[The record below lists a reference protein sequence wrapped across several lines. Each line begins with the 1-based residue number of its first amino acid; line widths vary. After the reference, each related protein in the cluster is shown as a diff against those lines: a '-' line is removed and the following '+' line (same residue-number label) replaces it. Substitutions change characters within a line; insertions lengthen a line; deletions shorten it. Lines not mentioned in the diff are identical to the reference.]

1 MLICSRASHVLMR
14 IHRPSLILSRATS
27 AFLLNVM
34 EAHLLFFPSVPASIS
49 AMTTTSA
56 HTSSTF
62 FSSTS
67 CVLTATTSTPASSS
81 SSTSCVVT
89 TTTSTSASS
98 SSTSYVV
105 MVMTSTTTS
114 SASTYGVDFH
124 HHNLSAGLVQD
135 GEARPRAHDD
145 LRSMAAVAAR
155 VLLLYSDGA
164 GPPLRRR

>member
-1 MLICSRASHVLMR
+1 MR

-49 AMTTTSA
+49 VMTTTSA
-56 HTSSTF
+56 HTNSTF

-67 CVLTATTSTPASSS
+67 CCVVTATTSTSPSS

-89 TTTSTSASS
+89 ATTSTSASS

-105 MVMTSTTTS
+105 TAMTSTTTS
-114 SASTYGVDFH
+114 STSTYGVDFH
-124 HHNLSAGLVQD
+124 HHNLCADLVHD
-135 GEARPRAHDD
+135 DEARPRAHDD

-155 VLLLYSDGA
+155 VLHLYSGGA
-164 GPPLRRR
+164 GPPLQQR